1 MARVLIVGCGC
12 RGRALARSLLAGG
25 HAVRGTTRDPERAA
39 QIAASGAE
47 PFVGDPARVG
57 TLTPAL
63 DGVAVVC
70 LLLGSATGTPREL
83 ETLHGSRLEMLLLR
97 IIDTT
102 VRAVAYEAV
111 GTVEQPVLDR
121 GSQTVR
127 DACRL
132 SRFPYVLLAADPASD
147 AAWTTSAAAD
157 VEGLLAR

>member
-12 RGRALARSLLAGG
+12 RGRSLARSLLAGG
-25 HAVRGTTRDPERAA
+25 HAVRGTTRDPERADE
-39 QIAASGAE
+39 IAASGAE

-70 LLLGSATGTPREL
+70 LLLGSATGTSGEL
-83 ETLHGSRLEMLLLR
+83 EALHDSRLEMLLLR

-111 GTVEQPVLDR
+111 GTIEQQVLDR
-121 GSQTVR
+121 GSRKVR
-127 DACRL
+127 DACQL
-132 SRFPYVLLAADPASD
+132 SRIPYVLLAAEPASD
-147 AAWTTSAAAD
+147 TAWATGAAAD
-157 VEGLLAR
+157 VEALLAR